1 MDIGVSTACM
11 FGRLHIE
18 DAIREYGRLGIG
30 TTEVFLNTFS
40 EHDPVFIKK
49 LRKTADDSGVKI
61 VSVTGTAWP
70 MSRTCSPDMIG
81 RKRILLT
88 YLSG

>member
-11 FGRLHIE
+11 FGGLHIE

-40 EHDPVFIKK
+40 EHDPVLLKAAEDCRRQR
-49 LRKTADDSGVKI
+49 RKNCVCPRARLG
-61 VSVTGTAWP
+61 
-70 MSRTCSPDMIG
+70 
-81 RKRILLT
+81 L
-88 YLSG
+88 